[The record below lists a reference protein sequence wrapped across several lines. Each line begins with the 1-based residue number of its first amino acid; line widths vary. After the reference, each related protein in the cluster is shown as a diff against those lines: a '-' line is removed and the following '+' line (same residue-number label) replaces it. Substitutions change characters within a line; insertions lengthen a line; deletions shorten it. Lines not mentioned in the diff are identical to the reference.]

1 MRLLVTGAGGLIGSH
16 VIRLAAAEDGIELIA
31 TARRRPATLPPSASF
46 AAADLAKAEEAT
58 ALIREQRPTHIIHAA
73 WETRHPT
80 YWNDIANLGWVTSTA
95 RMAVEFAAVGGRR
108 FVQLGSCAEYDW
120 SHGLCVE
127 GVTPDHPAT
136 RYGQAKLAAF
146 QAIEAAAMGGFE
158 AVEARIFWVF
168 GPGENS
174 ARLIPLICRSHL
186 AGTVPE
192 LGSGSQRRDL
202 VYAED
207 AAAALL
213 ALARADGVTGTVNI
227 GSGEPVP
234 LATVAT
240 LLGDIAGASET
251 GVGHRPDLPGDPALL
266 SASSDRIRSIGWAPK
281 WPLDEALAE
290 TYRWWA
296 GQREAGR

>member
-1 MRLLVTGAGGLIGSH
+1 
-16 VIRLAAAEDGIELIA
+16 
-31 TARRRPATLPPSASF
+31 
-46 AAADLAKAEEAT
+46 
-58 ALIREQRPTHIIHAA
+58 
-73 WETRHPT
+73 
-80 YWNDIANLGWVTSTA
+80 
-95 RMAVEFAAVGGRR
+95 
-108 FVQLGSCAEYDW
+108 
-120 SHGLCVE
+120 
-127 GVTPDHPAT
+127 
-136 RYGQAKLAAF
+136 
-146 QAIEAAAMGGFE
+146 MGGFE
-158 AVEARIFWVF
+158 AVEARVFWVF

-251 GVGHRPDLPGDPALL
+251 GVGHRFDLPGDPALL

-281 WPLDEALAE
+281 WPLGEALAE